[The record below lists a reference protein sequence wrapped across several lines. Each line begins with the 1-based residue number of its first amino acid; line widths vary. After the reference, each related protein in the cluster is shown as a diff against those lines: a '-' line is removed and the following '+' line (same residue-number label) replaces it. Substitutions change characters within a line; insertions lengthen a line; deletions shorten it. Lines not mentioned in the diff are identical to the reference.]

1 MNWQKKIK
9 SPKTNPIAKNKSIF
23 FILKIST
30 NLNNNL
36 VIKLLTLLIV
46 STIEGLNEY
55 NKKEEWS
62 NCFYSLIGGSIS
74 SLPKVV
80 I

>member
-1 MNWQKKIK
+1 M
-9 SPKTNPIAKNKSIF
+9 
-23 FILKIST
+23 
-30 NLNNNL
+30 

-55 NKKEEWS
+55 NEKEEWS
-62 NCFYSLIGGSIS
+62 NWFYSLIGGSIS